1 MDQERR
7 QHDDYSGTNAFLCAV
22 ENLFMETKIANAPE
36 LPTQQDA
43 RVADTT
49 GAFGQAKGPMKRVT
63 LILTALVSLLVS
75 SLPGSP
81 LPASRPSPGKQ
92 ALASST
98 PFAADWLAEATRYF
112 NAKDYARAMPFLRK
126 GAETGNTYAMTN
138 LGYLYRNGL
147 GVTQDYDQ
155 ARQWFQKAAK
165 AGYPDAMTD
174 LGELYQNGL
183 GVTQDY
189 DQARQWFQKAAKAGN
204 AYAMTNLG
212 YLYRNGLGVTQDYGQ
227 ARQWYQKAAEGG
239 NADAMSSLGEMYR
252 DGQGVTQDY
261 GQARQWFQKA
271 ANAGDDEAKQAL
283 ARLQAD
289 SK

>member
-1 MDQERR
+1 
-7 QHDDYSGTNAFLCAV
+7 
-22 ENLFMETKIANAPE
+22 
-36 LPTQQDA
+36 
-43 RVADTT
+43 
-49 GAFGQAKGPMKRVT
+49 MKRVT

-98 PFAADWLAEATRYF
+98 PFAVDWLAEATRYF

-147 GVTQDYDQ
+147 GVTQDYD
-155 ARQWFQKAAK
+155 
-165 AGYPDAMTD
+165 
-174 LGELYQNGL
+174 
-183 GVTQDY
+183 
-189 DQARQWFQKAAKAGN
+189 
-204 AYAMTNLG
+204 
-212 YLYRNGLGVTQDYGQ
+212 Q